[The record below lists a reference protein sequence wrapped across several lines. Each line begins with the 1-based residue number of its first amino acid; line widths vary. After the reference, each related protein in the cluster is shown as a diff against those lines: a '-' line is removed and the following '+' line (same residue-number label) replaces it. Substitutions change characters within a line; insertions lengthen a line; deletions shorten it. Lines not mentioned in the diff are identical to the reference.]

1 MSLSISGSV
10 TSATSLL
17 QNQNATP
24 TAAPAKP
31 SSAPL
36 PTDTVSLS
44 PAAQKAS
51 QSGDIDHDGDSY

>member
-1 MSLSISGSV
+1 MSLSITSSV
-10 TSATSLL
+10 TSATSPLS
-17 QNQNATP
+17 NQNVTPATDR
-24 TAAPAKP
+24 TKT

-51 QSGDIDHDGDSY
+51 QNGDVDHDGDSH